1 MRGDPRA
8 GSGRWRRRE
17 ARLSASARLG
27 QPCRAVE
34 VRPRRRRR
42 GTRKAGAA
50 RRCLWEAALRLRPVP
65 GPGRSG
71 PDGPG
76 AVNRPHEA

>member
-34 VRPRRRRR
+34 AGCARDAADAALEKLGPR
-42 GTRKAGAA
+42 GAA
-50 RRCLWEAALRLRPVP
+50 YGRRPCASARFQVLGAAALMAPER
-65 GPGRSG
+65 
-71 PDGPG
+71 
-76 AVNRPHEA
+76 